1 MFNISRVEDQNKNS
15 GLHEQQQ
22 PRDKQANNEKKS
34 QELRKFTIIQTKRVA
49 KEPTEEESKF
59 EELKQSSS

>member
-1 MFNISRVEDQNKNS
+1 MFNISRVEDQYRNS
-15 GLHEQQQ
+15 NSNEQLQT
-22 PRDKQANNEKKS
+22 REKQANCEKKS
-34 QELRKFTIIQTKRVA
+34 QELRKFTIIQTKRVV

>member
-15 GLHEQQQ
+15 NITEQLQT
-22 PRDKQANNEKKS
+22 REKQANYEKKS
-34 QELRKFTIIQTKRVA
+34 QELRKFTIIQTKRVV

>member
-15 GLHEQQQ
+15 NINEQLQT
-22 PRDKQANNEKKS
+22 REKQANYEKKS
-34 QELRKFTIIQTKRVA
+34 QELRKFTIIQTKRVV